1 MVDRIVPGASLSP
14 VASPVNRMVTPTQ
27 AAPKTS
33 WLQGAAEALATVN
46 PALQT
51 HIGMRHDEY
60 AAEQEA
66 EGQRAEANIDARYD
80 FENNRRAWREL
91 ISNERRK
98 DRENG
103 TSNADRLAG
112 ASPHFRRG
120 LMKQRLNRV
129 GMGLSDHLM
138 NLWRENPIVQVNG
151 QPVSLHEVDDTS
163 VIQAWMMQQT
173 ESYTQQ
179 FGINNVDPL
188 LYAEVLQPRIN
199 ASQDGMIARHTE
211 FRLNRYN
218 QDYMQELDMGFGM
231 VMAGGGT
238 TASDVDSFLD
248 RLAGRE
254 SSNDYGASN
263 NERGSSG
270 RNGHFGRIQFGHDRL
285 DDARAAGVIPA
296 DMTAEQ
302 FLNSPSAQR
311 AAERWHIQDIDNFIE
326 RSGFLDKGWSL
337 DGMRAVAHLGGKGGP
352 GVSGG
357 LYGFIM
363 RGENP
368 SDSFGTSLMDY
379 YTRFSGPTAE
389 LQAMADTAVADGMDP
404 NNVNRTVVDSIIRS
418 AMQSGNAAVL
428 DTVDSIDAGSGKL
441 GQIGWVQDEVA
452 KAREQIEAA
461 EIARERAEVAME
473 EDARKQELLELET
486 SATREL
492 LANPYMNITEVQ
504 ERALQ
509 LEDPGLATSILD
521 LQEKLVDRVFD
532 VETNHEIV
540 ADLRIGLSTGELST
554 NEFVTRV
561 REGTGIDFPAS
572 VAMQMMDDFDRLS
585 ESSDLLRDSIVRGTI
600 SDVESVISE
609 RFTIRGEFGMPTLS
623 GTERGVEAARWMQTR
638 ITEYLLDNPEATK
651 GEVRDYADKISNDL
665 LRSEV
670 WQMSEEQR
678 SAGTQAPFGETA
690 QRFDAFGGPLTH
702 ADQLKGLTL
711 SGELPTIEEVQ
722 NSPVIATT
730 INQLA
735 VKEGLSSR
743 DFMVKY
749 GIIEGN

>member
-1 MVDRIVPGASLSP
+1 MVERIVPGASLSP
-14 VASPVNRMVTPTQ
+14 LATPVDRFVSPQQ
-27 AAPKTS
+27 ATPKTS

-46 PALQT
+46 PALQS
-51 HIGMRHDEY
+51 HIGVRHDEY

-66 EGQRAEANIDARYD
+66 EGQRAEASIDARYD
-80 FENNRRAWREL
+80 FENNRRAWRDL

-129 GMGLSDHLM
+129 GMGLNDHLM
-138 NLWRENPIVQVNG
+138 NLWRENPMIEAGGRQV
-151 QPVSLHEVDDTS
+151 PLHEVDDTTA
-163 VIQAWMMQQT
+163 IQSWMMQQT
-173 ESYTQQ
+173 QGYTAQ
-179 FGINNVDPL
+179 FGLEEVDPL

-238 TASDVDSFLD
+238 NASDIDSFLN

-254 SSNDYGASN
+254 SSNNFGASN

-285 DDARAAGVIPA
+285 DEARAAGVIPA
-296 DMTAEQ
+296 DMTAQE

-326 RSGFLDKGWSL
+326 QAGFLDKGWSL
-337 DGMRAVAHLGGKGGP
+337 DGMRAVAHLGGKGG
-352 GVSGG
+352 
-357 LYGFIM
+357 LRNFIM
-363 RGENP
+363 NGANP
-368 SDSFGTSLMDY
+368 SDSYGTSLMDY

-389 LQAMADTAVADGMDP
+389 LQEMADSAIADGMDP
-404 NNVNRTVVDSIIRS
+404 QSVNRTVVDSIIRS
-418 AMQSGNAAVL
+418 AMQSGNVAVL
-428 DTVDSIDAGSGKL
+428 DTVDNIDAGSGKL

-461 EIARERAEVAME
+461 EVARERAEAAME

-486 SATREL
+486 NFTREI
-492 LANPYMNITEVQ
+492 LANPYMDINELQ
-504 ERALQ
+504 QQALD
-509 LEDPGLATSILD
+509 LGDPGLATAAAD
-521 LQEKLVDRVFD
+521 LQEKLIDRVYD

-540 ADLRIGLSTGELST
+540 ADLRIGLSTGEVST
-554 NEFVTRV
+554 DEFVARV

-585 ESSDLLRDSIVRGTI
+585 ESSDLLRDSIVRETI
-600 SDVESVISE
+600 ADVESVVKD
-609 RFTIRGEFGMPTLS
+609 RFTILGEFGQPTLS
-623 GTERGVEAARWMQTR
+623 GVEKGVEVTRRVMIPR

-651 GEVRDYADKISNDL
+651 SDVRQFTDDLADRV
-665 LRSEV
+665 LRSET
-670 WQMSEEQR
+670 WKMSEEQR
-678 SAGTQAPFGETA
+678 AAGTQAPFGATA

-722 NSPVIATT
+722 NSPVIAVT